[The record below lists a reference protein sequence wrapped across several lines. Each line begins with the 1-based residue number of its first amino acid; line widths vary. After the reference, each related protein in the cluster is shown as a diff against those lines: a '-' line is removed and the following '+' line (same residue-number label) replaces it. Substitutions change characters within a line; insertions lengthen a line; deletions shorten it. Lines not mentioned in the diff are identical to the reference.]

1 MGINEKT
8 NLLFWYQFKSKVFKS
23 RQTKNL
29 THKYMKL
36 TLRDSAGNTFDVQNL
51 FRFMKKLKI
60 HPITKQGL
68 YESFVF
74 QKSEVRSELIF
85 LEKLFAGRIQLFDY
99 QKVEN
104 FYFQGRCLNYVKPHY
119 HPDKFNRYLNRLSV
133 YFLSLHQLFYKEMKI
148 KEKLLNKFR
157 NSFSKIR
164 ILKQLKLNQN
174 KLKQFKLCSNKIKI
188 TKIKLQNKF
197 KKLFKKKVQIRKLN
211 QNFEKITKI
220 TDKLN
225 QKLKISQLLNEKIL
239 QLNQQNQIL
248 RNISIFSKKFE
259 KKKFPFAKIKFKNLK
274 ANKFEKKKKS
284 LFSRLKFSGK
294 NKLKFFFP
302 RNFFDS
308 SFLHRRDIIY
318 WL

>member
-1 MGINEKT
+1 MG
-8 NLLFWYQFKSKVFKS
+8 
-23 RQTKNL
+23 
-29 THKYMKL
+29 
-36 TLRDSAGNTFDVQNL
+36 
-51 FRFMKKLKI
+51 
-60 HPITKQGL
+60 
-68 YESFVF
+68 
-74 QKSEVRSELIF
+74 
-85 LEKLFAGRIQLFDY
+85 
-99 QKVEN
+99 
-104 FYFQGRCLNYVKPHY
+104 
-119 HPDKFNRYLNRLSV
+119 
-133 YFLSLHQLFYKEMKI
+133 MKI

-274 ANKFEKKKKS
+274 ANKFQKKKKS

-302 RNFFDS
+302 RNFFDN

-318 WL
+318 WLNGKKRRKRKFYPEHYIHKDLTNKDENKTNMIKKKRNRKKNMTILNIFGLVNSKKES